1 MGKLQT
7 YLALGGCQATV
18 KLAIGKKAQLSPLL
32 LSVGKLQTYLALGG
46 CQATVKLAIG
56 KIVSFGA

>member
-18 KLAIGKKAQLSPLL
+18 KLAIGKKTS
-32 LSVGKLQTYLALGG
+32 
-46 CQATVKLAIG
+46 
-56 KIVSFGA
+56 IVSFVA